1 MENSFI
7 KKWSFF
13 FASISLTFIW
23 ISLQVFNINLLKS
36 FGFLYDDGY
45 CSNTNL
51 LSAPHCFGDLLL
63 FIDESLEGNLD
74 DLKHTYSPAV
84 RIIYNIFHNVLLITS
99 GNTLIILYFCL
110 FIISLTLSWRIV
122 RDRDLNFIDF
132 ISISLTFAP
141 LLFAIERG
149 NSIIFMISFMIF
161 WLNALENSNNT
172 KIIFSTILIIC
183 LKTQFILILIP
194 IIILFGLRIVVRIVV
209 ILGIINIA
217 SIIVLSGDFYQYI
230 LNVFKGFRVLL
241 IYQDG
246 SAEWPLNMSF
256 QHLVGRIILKS
267 NIDDPYLLIY
277 AKNVFIGLFFI
288 ILIFTTFRFKND
300 KNHHI
305 SIIFLWI
312 VAVIQL
318 NPLSPYY
325 NLVAL
330 FPFLFFSFKN
340 IIKTKYYNLN
350 LDKIIKFTILFNGA
364 IIPIYLD
371 TKLNKIQIEESS
383 IIYVDNT
390 YTFNLTLIVL
400 LSIVIYSLN
409 IHRISKA
416 EKIKLF

>member
-1 MENSFI
+1 
-7 KKWSFF
+7 
-13 FASISLTFIW
+13 
-23 ISLQVFNINLLKS
+23 LLKS

-241 IYQDG
+241 ISQDG

>member
-1 MENSFI
+1 M
-7 KKWSFF
+7 
-13 FASISLTFIW
+13 
-23 ISLQVFNINLLKS
+23 
-36 FGFLYDDGY
+36 
-45 CSNTNL
+45 
-51 LSAPHCFGDLLL
+51 
-63 FIDESLEGNLD
+63 
-74 DLKHTYSPAV
+74 
-84 RIIYNIFHNVLLITS
+84 II
-99 GNTLIILYFCL
+99 
-110 FIISLTLSWRIV
+110 
-122 RDRDLNFIDF
+122 
-132 ISISLTFAP
+132 
-141 LLFAIERG
+141 
-149 NSIIFMISFMIF
+149 

-230 LNVFKGFRVLL
+230 LNMFKGFRVLL
-241 IYQDG
+241 ISQDG

-267 NIDDPYLLIY
+267 NMDDPYLLIY

-312 VAVIQL
+312 VAVIHL

-330 FPFLFFSFKN
+330 YPFLFFSFKN

-383 IIYVDNT
+383 IIYLDNT

-416 EKIKLF
+416 EK